1 MGGETRDNESAASAP
16 KEWRSLLS
24 PLPHPL
30 QGTKLNPSDSP
41 GTPLSTMARTG
52 KEGRRNCFC
61 VLWALL
67 LLGPFH
73 LLCPTL
79 AHPLHNWVPTECQ
92 ELCLSL
98 GVSKRV
104 RHLLLSKS
112 LLSRS
117 NEDTREGCNNPLCS
131 NWVPSPSLEWGGLV
145 SSVVSDSLQP
155 MDCSLPGS
163 FVHGILQARILN
175 RRLLFLLHW
184 QAGSLPL
191 VPPGRTRTIQGR
203 SPGWSWH
210 RGYGRFRNSTGIHV
224 WTQVN
229 NVFLTE
235 FFSGFLRDEQAHSRT
250 RKTGGV
256 KRPFPKDIGPG
267 HFY

>member
-155 MDCSLPGS
+155 MDCSPPGS
-163 FVHGILQARILN
+163 SVHGILQARILERGAVPSPRGFSPPRN
-175 RRLLFLLHW
+175 RTRISCI
-184 QAGSLPL
+184 AGEFITTE
-191 VPPGRTRTIQGR
+191 PPGN
-203 SPGWSWH
+203 P
-210 RGYGRFRNSTGIHV
+210 
-224 WTQVN
+224 
-229 NVFLTE
+229 
-235 FFSGFLRDEQAHSRT
+235 
-250 RKTGGV
+250 RKTRCSQIN
-256 KRPFPKDIGPG
+256 K
-267 HFY
+267 

>member
-1 MGGETRDNESAASAP
+1 MGGKTRDNESAVSAP
-16 KEWRSLLS
+16 KEWSLLS

-30 QGTKLNPSDSP
+30 QGTELNPSDSP

-104 RHLLLSKS
+104 RQLLLSKS
-112 LLSRS
+112 LLSRG
-117 NEDTREGCNNPLCS
+117 NEDTREGCNNLLCS
-131 NWVPSPSLEWGGLV
+131 NWVPSASLEWGGLV
-145 SSVVSDSLQP
+145 SSVVSDCLQP
-155 MDCSLPGS
+155 TDCSLPGS
-163 FVHGILQARILN
+163 FVHGILQARILEWVAMPSS
-175 RRLLFLLHW
+175 RESYWPRDGTKTL
-184 QAGSLPL
+184 
-191 VPPGRTRTIQGR
+191 I
-203 SPGWSWH
+203 SPALT
-210 RGYGRFRNSTGIHV
+210 GRFFTTSATREDMDNSGTVTWIKLTQRVWQVPELYWNSSLDTG
-224 WTQVN
+224 
-229 NVFLTE
+229 
-235 FFSGFLRDEQAHSRT
+235 
-250 RKTGGV
+250 K
-256 KRPFPKDIGPG
+256 
-267 HFY
+267 